1 MPPIFVILQT
11 QQLTSWTIWVCT
23 PSTKELYGH
32 NHYQTN
38 KRLPPG
44 PNSLTFVA
52 EMKGELGRGGGNV
65 GSMLTFYS
73 DDSSS
78 NPHDDYS
85 FSVKFVFEK
94 NEKTKKRTILATLK
108 MKGEAGA
115 SLSSTTAVVGR
126 FFSTPTKKKKKST
139 KKKNYF

>member
-1 MPPIFVILQT
+1 
-11 QQLTSWTIWVCT
+11 
-23 PSTKELYGH
+23 
-32 NHYQTN
+32 
-38 KRLPPG
+38 
-44 PNSLTFVA
+44 
-52 EMKGELGRGGGNV
+52 MKGELGRGGGNV
-65 GSMLTFYS
+65 GRMLTFYS

>member
-1 MPPIFVILQT
+1 
-11 QQLTSWTIWVCT
+11 
-23 PSTKELYGH
+23 
-32 NHYQTN
+32 
-38 KRLPPG
+38 
-44 PNSLTFVA
+44 
-52 EMKGELGRGGGNV
+52 MKGELGRGGENV
-65 GSMLTFYS
+65 GRMLTFYS
-73 DDSSS
+73 DDPSS

-126 FFSTPTKKKKKST
+126 FFFDADEEEEKINEEKKLFLT
-139 KKKNYF
+139 RF